1 MYIFSYAFFLHTPSR
16 RRADSAA
23 SFAVAFFFVVHFLS
37 LLLLASS
44 LLHSQLITA
53 VGKTGI
59 VAATIAIVA
68 GFTLYFRNRGALIVE
83 NSAKELAQNKAKW
96 IGLIIVI
103 WAFCAP
109 FLSIAGF
116 LLLNHLSLG

>member
-1 MYIFSYAFFLHTPSR
+1 MYVFTYAFCLHTPSR
-16 RRADSAA
+16 RRADNAA
-23 SFAVAFFFVVHFLS
+23 SFAVAFFFVMHFLS
-37 LLLLASS
+37 ILLLASG
-44 LLHSQLITA
+44 LLHRQLITA

-59 VAATIAIVA
+59 AVATIAIIA
-68 GFTLYFRNRGALIVE
+68 GFTFYFRNSDRGALIVE
-83 NSAKELAQNKAKW
+83 NNAKVLAQNNAKW

-116 LLLNHLSLG
+116 LLLIHRS